1 MKEIEVL
8 DWPPQSPDLNPIEHL
23 WQHLKGRLSTY
34 ESEPSSISELWCRVE
49 SEWNKIPV
57 QVCTEL
63 IESMPRRVDAV
74 LKARGGHTKY

>member
-1 MKEIEVL
+1 MKEIKVL
-8 DWPPQSPDLNPIEHL
+8 DWPPQPPDLNTIEH
-23 WQHLKGRLSTY
+23 HLKGRLSTY

-57 QVCTEL
+57 QVCTKL
-63 IESMPRRVDAV
+63 IESMPKRTGAV